1 MDFTTRFHGQ
11 EFANPLM
18 NASGVWCYDD
28 EELDAMGSSASGA
41 VVTKSATTNF
51 REGNPEPRYQSLPL
65 GSINSMGLPNK
76 GLDFYLDYVIR
87 QQESSA
93 TNAQKFQFVS
103 IAGTSPEE
111 DILLLKKIQASDYK
125 GFVELNLSCP
135 NVPGKPQMAYD
146 IDATRALLEEIFSFF
161 DQPLGIKLPP
171 FFDLVHFDLMADVLN
186 DFPLAFVNCIN
197 SVGNGLIVD
206 VHTERVVIHPKNGFG
221 GIGGPYV
228 LPTALANVRA
238 YAERLKPSI
247 RIIGTGGVESG
258 EEVFLHLLCGADM
271 VQVGTQLQKEGPA
284 VFDRLLKELGQIM
297 EEKGYKSIDE
307 FRGKVRNYAGESNPR
322 PLA

>member
-1 MDFTTRFHGQ
+1 MDFTTHFHGQ
-11 EFANPLM
+11 VFKNPLM
-18 NASGVWCYDD
+18 NASGVWCYDN
-28 EELDAMGSSASGA
+28 EELDAMGASASGA

-65 GSINSMGLPNK
+65 GSINSMGLPNQ
-76 GLDFYLDYVIR
+76 GLDFYLDYVVKK
-87 QQESSA
+87 QAEEGEEA
-93 TNAQKFQFVS
+93 DKFRFVS

-111 DILLLKKIQASDYK
+111 DLQLLKKIQSSPFN

-146 IDATRALLEEIFSFF
+146 IEATRNLLEEVYSFF

-171 FFDLVHFDLMADVLN
+171 FFDLVHFDQMAGVLN
-186 DFPLAFVNCIN
+186 DFPLAFVNAIN
-197 SVGNGLIVD
+197 SVGNGLVVD
-206 VHTERVVIHPKNGFG
+206 VQTERVVIHPKNGFG

-258 EEVFLHLLCGADM
+258 EEVFLHLLCGADL

-307 FRGKVRNYAGESNPR
+307 FRGKVKNYAGESRPR
-322 PLA
+322 PQA